1 MKGRDKMN
9 VIVLFQKLLSKKLKS
24 TEKNKNFGKPSD
36 STKPKQFKDFHNSP
50 RFPIM
55 KTITLEI
62 TLGKKFPHA

>member
-36 STKPKQFKDFHNSP
+36 STKLKIWWVRNTVSGFYRAISNWAITASGSP
-50 RFPIM
+50 N
-55 KTITLEI
+55 K
-62 TLGKKFPHA
+62 

>member
-36 STKPKQFKDFHNSP
+36 STKPK
-50 RFPIM
+50 
-55 KTITLEI
+55 
-62 TLGKKFPHA
+62 